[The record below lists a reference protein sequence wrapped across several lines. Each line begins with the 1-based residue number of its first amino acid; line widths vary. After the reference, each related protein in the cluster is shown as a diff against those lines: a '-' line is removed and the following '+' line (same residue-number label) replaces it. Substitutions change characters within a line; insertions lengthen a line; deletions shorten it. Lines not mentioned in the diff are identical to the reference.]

1 VNMKARVTTLWN
13 ATLLSSDE
21 QIILDGVLIDQE
33 VYKMIDVQFDC
44 IFGIILV
51 YKLLV
56 LM

>member
-1 VNMKARVTTLWN
+1 MKARVTTLWN